1 MSELADQ
8 RWEQYCDQA
17 TRARQPRLLV
27 AGTDFR
33 IMARAEGYAMVTVPS
48 VPGVPFVVDERRIAG
63 LGGVARGQRWPR
75 PWLPEAKPTAG
86 SGYTE

>member
-1 MSELADQ
+1 MGSNKADTHGSPVNVSDP
-8 RWEQYCDQA
+8 RWEAMTAPDGTRWVREADAMQA
-17 TRARQPRLLV
+17 LLV

-63 LGGVARGQRWPR
+63 LGGVEKEG
-75 PWLPEAKPTAG
+75 TG
-86 SGYTE
+86 